1 MGQVDVQ
8 KFNSENIA
16 ELQARVTEL
25 EMLYNNL
32 HNFMKNQIQ
41 INEFFRRIV
50 DDKYTK
56 EELLAI
62 YERDLAKKEAKK
74 AEENDDSL
82 HKSEENLE
90 KVDGEEEAPDEKL
103 P

>member
-1 MGQVDVQ
+1 MGQVDIH

-90 KVDGEEEAPDEKL
+90 KVDGEIEAPDEKM

>member
-50 DDKYTK
+50 DDKFTK

-74 AEENDDSL
+74 EEEKDDSL

-90 KVDGEEEAPDEKL
+90 KVDGEIEAPDEKM

>member
-1 MGQVDVQ
+1 MGQVDIQ

-32 HNFMKNQIQ
+32 HNFMKTQIQ

-50 DDKYTK
+50 DDKFTK
-56 EELLAI
+56 EELKAI

-90 KVDGEEEAPDEKL
+90 KVDGEIEAPDEKM

>member
-1 MGQVDVQ
+1 MGQVDIQ

-32 HNFMKNQIQ
+32 HNFMKTQIQ

-50 DDKYTK
+50 DDKFTK
-56 EELLAI
+56 EELKAI

-74 AEENDDSL
+74 EEEKDDSL

-90 KVDGEEEAPDEKL
+90 KVDGEIEAPDEKM

>member
-50 DDKYTK
+50 DDKFTK

-90 KVDGEEEAPDEKL
+90 KVDGEIEAPDEKL

>member
-1 MGQVDVQ
+1 MGQVDVH

-74 AEENDDSL
+74 EEEKDDSL
-82 HKSEENLE
+82 HKSEENSE
-90 KVDGEEEAPDEKL
+90 KVDGEIEAPDEKM

>member
-50 DDKYTK
+50 DDKFTK

-74 AEENDDSL
+74 VEENDDSL

-90 KVDGEEEAPDEKL
+90 KVDGEIEAPDEKMH
-103 P
+103 

>member
-1 MGQVDVQ
+1 MGQVDIQ
-8 KFNSENIA
+8 KFNSENIT

-25 EMLYNNL
+25 EIMCNKL
-32 HNFMKNQIQ
+32 HNFMKTQIQ
-41 INEFFRRIV
+41 INEFFRKIV

-56 EELLAI
+56 EELRAI

-74 AEENDDSL
+74 EEENDDSL

-90 KVDGEEEAPDEKL
+90 KADGEIEAPDEKL